1 MNKEKKQMIAVI
13 ALAVMILAIGAFQ
26 FMGGSAEEPK
36 KEEPKKAATAEE
48 KKPTPEEATKSAIK
62 NPEFANLLPERDP
75 FEESAFV
82 EEARKAA
89 ATEEEAKKKPV
100 AETKPNSGKGSK
112 IPKPKLPPLK
122 GDLGNSLAPMP
133 VEAPKFEYSL
143 IGILWGA
150 HPSAIFVDKAGNQSM
165 VDIGQPVGSSASVIS
180 ITRNSVKVKFN
191 AEILVLRVG
200 VNPSAK

>member
-1 MNKEKKQMIAVI
+1 MNKEKKQMIVVI
-13 ALAVMILAIGAFQ
+13 ALAVMILTIGAFQ

-36 KEEPKKAATAEE
+36 KEEPKKAATSEA

-82 EEARKAA
+82 EEA
-89 ATEEEAKKKPV
+89 KKKPV
-100 AETKPNSGKGSK
+100 VETKPNSGKGSK

-133 VEAPKFEYSL
+133 VDAPKFEYSL
-143 IGILWGA
+143 IGIMWGA